1 MAEIAA
7 FLTHEA
13 VEAANGSEIV
23 DLAERDP
30 VADVDGKFPGIVI
43 SHDDTGTAD
52 NFDGNS

>member
-1 MAEIAA
+1 MAEMAA
-7 FLTHEA
+7 FLTHKA
-13 VEAANGSEIV
+13 VETANGSEFV

-52 NFDGNS
+52 NFDGNG